1 VQLISLDEIA
11 TRSDAG
17 FVLSYQQG
25 NVEEEQEI
33 TGDGGSFADIFRINI
48 AYVYARAYM
57 HRLQLTTCNCESIS
71 FLDLVVFANNED
83 KNKRQGQDMLVLCC
97 DPL

>member
-1 VQLISLDEIA
+1 MQLISLDEIA

-33 TGDGGSFADIFRINI
+33 TGDGGSFADIFRINM

-57 HRLQLTTCNCESIS
+57 HRLQLTNCESIS

-83 KNKRQGQDMLVLCC
+83 KNKRQG
-97 DPL
+97 